1 MAYTKQN
8 FENGKVLTAEQLN
21 RMEEGIAEAVETADE
36 LKRAKDSGEL
46 DGDPGKSAYEYAKD
60 GGYTGTEAEFGAKLA
75 AEYPTKLS
83 QFTNDPGYLTGEDI
97 PVQSVNGK
105 TGAVQLGAADVGARP
120 NTWTPSHSDVGADK
134 AGTASSAVGTHNA
147 QTDAHNDI
155 RLLISALAARMDALA
170 NSDDETLD
178 QMAEVVAYIK
188 DNRGLI
194 EQITTGKV
202 SVSDIV
208 NNLTTNV
215 SNKPLSAAQGVA
227 LKALIDAIV
236 IPTKLSQLTNDKGY
250 LTGYT
255 ETDPTV
261 PAWAKQEK
269 KPAYTAAEV
278 GALAADTLPGAIN
291 TALAQ
296 AKESGEFDGKDYVL
310 TEADK
315 SEIVAMVIAS
325 LGGNPVFGY
334 VDKNNNILVSGN
346 LPDGTYSVKYEMED
360 GSTVNIGN
368 LVLDTNV
375 YYSVTN
381 NLTNCTSNNSATQAV
396 QGGSYSAT
404 ITAKSGYEMSSIKV
418 TMGGTDISTSA
429 VSGGKITIANVT
441 GNIVITAVAT
451 EKAKEPT
458 NFAEYN
464 ADNTTDW
471 NIWINNARAGSDGA
485 YRSDTYNSSYGTPAV
500 SNYVAVQNG
509 DIVEFAGFYA
519 ANKNS
524 LLCDSSKKPLS
535 SQGTG
540 LLTNLTNN
548 LSNVSIDNG
557 KYTGT
562 FTINN
567 ASIAFVRVGGYVG
580 MPNHPVSEI
589 SIKIKR
595 NGEYL

>member
-60 GGYTGTEAEFGAKLA
+60 GGYAGTEAEFGAKLA

-83 QFTNDPGYLTGEDI
+83 QFTNDPGYITGEDI

-296 AKESGEFDGKDYVL
+296 AKDSGEFDGKDYVL

-381 NLTNCTSNNSATQAV
+381 NLTNCTSNNSDAQAI
-396 QGGSYSAT
+396 GGQPYSAT
-404 ITAKSGYEMSSIKV
+404 ISAKSGYELKSVTV
-418 TMGGTDISTSA
+418 TMGGQA
-429 VSGGKITIANVT
+429 VSVNGGNISIAAVT
-441 GNIVITAVAT
+441 GNIVITAVAEEIK
-451 EKAKEPT
+451 EKYTNLADPASADWKEGYRLNSSAAPTASGIVTGSVVT
-458 NFAEYN
+458 NFIGPIKQGDVIRVQGIYLNQNGHMSPAYKTDKSVSSDGS
-464 ADNTTDW
+464 ALLSAYGNTTCATNVTVTDTG
-471 NIWINNARAGSDGA
+471 AQFTVGSKDQI
-485 YRSDTYNSSYGTPAV
+485 
-500 SNYVAVQNG
+500 QNG
-509 DIVEFAGFYA
+509 YWRFSGVLVKTSADVI
-519 ANKNS
+519 
-524 LLCDSSKKPLS
+524 
-535 SQGTG
+535 
-540 LLTNLTNN
+540 
-548 LSNVSIDNG
+548 I
-557 KYTGT
+557 
-562 FTINN
+562 TINE
-567 ASIAFVRVGGYVG
+567 
-580 MPNHPVSEI
+580 EI
-589 SIKIKR
+589 V
-595 NGEYL
+595 